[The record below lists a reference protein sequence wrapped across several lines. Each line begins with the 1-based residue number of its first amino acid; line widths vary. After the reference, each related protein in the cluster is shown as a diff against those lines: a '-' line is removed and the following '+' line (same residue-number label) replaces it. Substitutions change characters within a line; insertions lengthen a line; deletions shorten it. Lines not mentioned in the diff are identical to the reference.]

1 MSQYISNIYK
11 VKPMSKCV
19 SEPIGDHDIHVDVY
33 SIDQREYEQATRLL
47 RHRLKIYFYAAVKYK
62 DHICSFQ
69 AIYFIFMMLQ
79 ILKVTLITI
88 QVMSGLPWSKTNN
101 SN

>member
-1 MSQYISNIYK
+1 
-11 VKPMSKCV
+11 MSKSV
-19 SEPIGDHDIHVDVY
+19 SEPIGDRDIHVDVY

-79 ILKVTLITI
+79 ILKVALITI
-88 QVMSGLPWSKTNN
+88 QVCLNLPWCMRRTIRIKDMDSPVPTEPQ
-101 SN
+101 